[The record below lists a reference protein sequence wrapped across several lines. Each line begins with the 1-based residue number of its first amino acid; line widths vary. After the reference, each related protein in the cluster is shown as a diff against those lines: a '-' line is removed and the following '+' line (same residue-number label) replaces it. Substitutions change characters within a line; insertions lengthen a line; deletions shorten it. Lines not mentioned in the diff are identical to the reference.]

1 MRDLQSQAL
10 GGLIPRRVPDAY
22 IRAEVAAFP
31 LTSEMAFGNAMT
43 ELAPSLDESLGDGA
57 DAPTRCLWRDCE
69 KALSEHA
76 SGWSLDRLIALRDF
90 FWFSWPSAAGE
101 ARQSRRPQ
109 PVPMHRY
116 LQHLTEVHLD
126 AHPGA
131 TEVVESMESTALD
144 AVTHY
149 RWLTFALPEDV
160 LLAATGAEFPPTRV
174 VMEPPLLV
182 RRLLDQGVTEIHHHV
197 GAGMDFPL
205 LWASLLAAL
214 ASSALDPD
222 ALSGPGQPLKGGETW
237 LRWLLAAVVTRY
249 LLAEF
254 LLSKEKLLP
263 DFVAS
268 RGRMQ
273 PHGRRVLGRAL
284 RAMKSGKDVELPEF
298 FELRDLYQDMHPT
311 GSIIGVEGAPRT
323 LDEVWRR
330 CDPIAVRLSLA
341 APDAGERWLML
352 RALRRLDDP
361 KNLVDEE
368 YALGTSEFSRLFW
381 QVLRVRCLLY
391 RSIVQRP
398 MTAGLQ
404 WFVRFADRI
413 GAYRS
418 PLRAARTEISYH
430 VAGGGQPI
438 AALEV
443 RITPDPS
450 PFTLAEKLWDLAS
463 SWDRV
468 LDQVSGVAG
477 RREPEFGVLLHF
489 AKQRDEKMRWASG
502 YPPAFGSE
510 THGEPHPLDTIRL
523 GGRYADYFVEQSTRA
538 QAIVDLLDAVPTALW
553 LVRGLDVASDEL
565 SVPTWVL
572 VPLYRYVLWRS
583 ASAAATR
590 SSEALPPLRLTAHV
604 GEDFR
609 HLMEG
614 LRRVY
619 ECIQYVLKRS
629 GGRLGHATALGVEPR
644 LWAESVGSVMMPAEE
659 RLWDL
664 VFEWRLYSHY
674 RVPVE
679 LRAPAPPERVLR
691 VEKDIHDLSERV
703 FMRPCEPSEL
713 AEAHHVLHQL
723 WCPPVAVG
731 EIAGLGLDAFA
742 RALRRLDWDRVRSRR
757 RVHAILEGYRE
768 NEAVFRRG
776 QQLVDVTLDESEIA
790 ALQVAQ
796 DALRRCAGALGIVV
810 EVNPSSNLLI
820 GNLLDLRNHPIL
832 RLFPPEPQ
840 EGAPPAVPIA
850 VGADDPVTFSTY
862 LLREYSL
869 LHEAAKGAGYS
880 ERAVLDWLAAIQ
892 QTSLDARFTVPWR
905 PTARKKAGVLLNKLD
920 DFLQRPRT
928 PTSRRKEA
936 LASYALAPPSPME

>member
-1 MRDLQSQAL
+1 VIVIRERDLLEQ
-10 GGLIPRRVPDAY
+10 V
-22 IRAEVAAFP
+22 
-31 LTSEMAFGNAMT
+31 
-43 ELAPSLDESLGDGA
+43 
-57 DAPTRCLWRDCE
+57 
-69 KALSEHA
+69 
-76 SGWSLDRLIALRDF
+76 
-90 FWFSWPSAAGE
+90 
-101 ARQSRRPQ
+101 
-109 PVPMHRY
+109 
-116 LQHLTEVHLD
+116 
-126 AHPGA
+126 
-131 TEVVESMESTALD
+131 
-144 AVTHY
+144 
-149 RWLTFALPEDV
+149 
-160 LLAATGAEFPPTRV
+160 
-174 VMEPPLLV
+174 
-182 RRLLDQGVTEIHHHV
+182 
-197 GAGMDFPL
+197 
-205 LWASLLAAL
+205 
-214 ASSALDPD
+214 
-222 ALSGPGQPLKGGETW
+222 GPGDTGET
-237 LRWLLAAVVTRY
+237 
-249 LLAEF
+249 
-254 LLSKEKLLP
+254 S
-263 DFVAS
+263 
-268 RGRMQ
+268 Q
-273 PHGRRVLGRAL
+273 
-284 RAMKSGKDVELPEF
+284 
-298 FELRDLYQDMHPT
+298 
-311 GSIIGVEGAPRT
+311 
-323 LDEVWRR
+323 
-330 CDPIAVRLSLA
+330 
-341 APDAGERWLML
+341 
-352 RALRRLDDP
+352 
-361 KNLVDEE
+361 
-368 YALGTSEFSRLFW
+368 
-381 QVLRVRCLLY
+381 
-391 RSIVQRP
+391 
-398 MTAGLQ
+398 
-404 WFVRFADRI
+404 
-413 GAYRS
+413 
-418 PLRAARTEISYH
+418 
-430 VAGGGQPI
+430 
-438 AALEV
+438 
-443 RITPDPS
+443 
-450 PFTLAEKLWDLAS
+450 
-463 SWDRV
+463 
-468 LDQVSGVAG
+468 
-477 RREPEFGVLLHF
+477 
-489 AKQRDEKMRWASG
+489 KMRWASG

-840 EGAPPAVPIA
+840 EGCAP
-850 VGADDPVTFSTY
+850 GRADRGRGGRPGHLQHLLAAGILAASRGRQGCR
-862 LLREYSL
+862 LLRTGGARLAGRDPADEPGRSIHGAL
-869 LHEAAKGAGYS
+869 EANGAEEGG
-880 ERAVLDWLAAIQ
+880 RAPQ
-892 QTSLDARFTVPWR
+892 
-905 PTARKKAGVLLNKLD
+905 
-920 DFLQRPRT
+920 
-928 PTSRRKEA
+928 
-936 LASYALAPPSPME
+936 